1 MQILPVERMTGIFE
15 PWNVSVRF
23 YPGGDKASQREE
35 VERIYRRLAGETPF
49 GSDWYEDQMEQEYEP
64 ISQTRNLIVVF
75 TFAALVISILGLTAM
90 SIYFIAQRKRD
101 IAIRKVFGSTS
112 RNEMLHLIRFSGL
125 SLLASLVIAI
135 PLIWIGVKKIQ
146 DILPIEGFSMPWWTP
161 LAGFAIVALVSL
173 LSVFV
178 ISKQATEE
186 NPVNN
191 LKTE

>member
-1 MQILPVERMTGIFE
+1 M
-15 PWNVSVRF
+15 
-23 YPGGDKASQREE
+23 
-35 VERIYRRLAGETPF
+35 
-49 GSDWYEDQMEQEYEP
+49 
-64 ISQTRNLIVVF
+64 
-75 TFAALVISILGLTAM
+75 ISILGLTAM

>member
-1 MQILPVERMTGIFE
+1 M
-15 PWNVSVRF
+15 
-23 YPGGDKASQREE
+23 K
-35 VERIYRRLAGETPF
+35 
-49 GSDWYEDQMEQEYEP
+49 QEYEP

-101 IAIRKVFGSTS
+101 IAIRKVFGSS
-112 RNEMLHLIRFSGL
+112 SQSEMLRLIRFTCQ

-135 PLIWIGVKKIQ
+135 PLIWFGVSKIK

-161 LAGFAIVALVSL
+161 VAGFVIVAVISL
-173 LSVFV
+173 LSVFA

-186 NPVNN
+186 NPINN